1 MNNIVED
8 YIQNNPFKNIKFDP
22 KAALQMFTPQKVL
35 AAKEKYNKFGDEPDT
50 GTARTA
56 KDEIQYR
63 PSTGQVVKLD
73 GKKRGVDT
81 EVNAVHDED
90 QIWGDQLDPEYGFRT
105 PMKDNP
111 SLNLI
116 ASVNAELNKRE
127 KGPGKNINK
136 LRGVIGDQTVQFT
149 KQQNDQIRQQFTP
162 YLQQKQRDS
171 ELSRSL
177 QEQFENNYSMPNLK
191 YGKLSM
197 HLPGFAGK
205 DANGIKNTWTGL
217 MDPNDPDRSLSIE
230 DYLKKHPVSFSALDA
245 VLQKENPYMYDK
257 DGNLIDSVPQEPSY
271 IFNQLLAGVPADKR
285 PTVEK
290 QLGIERGDLTH
301 FGKSNTPYY
310 PRMFAPLNNK
320 LSDMVVKVPDKITI
334 QPPVFNSDTS
344 YYDDYNYNEEP
355 HAYRMPWQPNFYSML
370 LGGAMGLGQLIGSRQ
385 RINNPDF
392 YVSNPNA
399 RRASAAL
406 ASIRYDMSPIKA
418 AINDNQR
425 QLAYNVNNAGGM
437 TGSQRQLNRI
447 AAALGMNKYIS
458 NLYQTANEYNDKA
471 KAQWANAI
479 GTFGQQDRE
488 AAQKARIAA
497 YSEYQNAHNARTAMT
512 DQALKN
518 IKNVADM
525 YAYNEFARHGY
536 NSTLNLYDRQNRY
549 TLAELFAKYPDRRK
563 ELNNIIY
570 RRNA

>member
-197 HLPGFAGK
+197 HLPGFSGQNSFQVK
-205 DANGIKNTWTGL
+205 DGRFVNNNGQWVDFNGNVFGEKDFDPSSPWLTQGYAIPTDNDWNTALGTTVALKPGPYK
-217 MDPNDPDRSLSIE
+217 DQPISADILSN
-230 DYLKKHPVSFSALDA
+230 PWQSVSDA
-245 VLQKENPYMYDK
+245 MNKLVKENPDY
-257 DGNLIDSVPQEPSY
+257 
-271 IFNQLLAGVPADKR
+271 
-285 PTVEK
+285 
-290 QLGIERGDLTH
+290 RGY
-301 FGKSNTPYY
+301 FIAKG
-310 PRMFAPLNNK
+310 LN
-320 LSDMVVKVPDKITI
+320 PDKKYVNTTKPTPSK
-334 QPPVFNSDTS
+334 QT
-344 YYDDYNYNEEP
+344 DDYDYGEEP

-392 YVSNPNA
+392 NVSNPNA

-447 AAALGMNKYIS
+447 AAALGMNNYIS

>member
-35 AAKEKYNKFGDEPDT
+35 AAKEQYNKFGDEPDT
-50 GTARTA
+50 GTAMTA

-191 YGKLSM
+191 YGKRSM
-197 HLPGFAGK
+197 HLPGFSGENPSTTK
-205 DANGIKNTWTGL
+205 DSSSVFQTLDNV
-217 MDPNDPDRSLSIE
+217 
-230 DYLKKHPVSFSALDA
+230 LKK
-245 VLQKENPYMYDK
+245 EYPYMYDK

-310 PRMFAPLNNK
+310 PRMFAPLNNN
-320 LSDMVVKVPDKITI
+320 LPDMIVKVPDKITI
-334 QPPVFNSDTS
+334 QPPVLNSDIP
-344 YYDDYNYNEEP
+344 YDDDYNYNEEP

-370 LGGAMGLGQLIGSRQ
+370 LGGAMGLGQLIGSKQ

-392 YVSNPNA
+392 NVSNPNA

-425 QLAYNVNNAGGM
+425 QLAYNVNNAGGL

-458 NLYQTANEYNDKA
+458 ELYQTANEYNDKA

-525 YAYNEFARHGY
+525 YAYNEFARNGY
-536 NSTLNLYDRQNRY
+536 NATLNLYDRQNRY
-549 TLAELFAKYPDRRK
+549 TLAELRAKYPDRWK
-563 ELNNIIY
+563 ELSNIIY